1 MLTIRKLEFDSY
13 LSSALDHLRDLVEK
27 VMRRSPEFPSP
38 CYRVSVRVRAII
50 NFFDE
55 ESDCV
60 DVVLRPVATK
70 LSHHS
75 CPLSRLERWRRGRGW
90 IVASVI
96 GCQQSLDLGASRPL
110 ALTRN
115 AYKSVN
121 IPHTSCVNIS
131 PSSPAT
137 GLARRHSVYNST
149 PESSHRR
156 RTTYATPHPH
166 IPTMS
171 GVTYWL
177 QKQRKGELVDLAKYV
192 NMKEY
197 VKLHSNARPR
207 HSKYKHLTVHL
218 LYSYDNLLKTDLEV
232 ALEEHLRANSTKY
245 AQDPKLE
252 PYYRRQAI
260 LSPVKRE
267 TGSTLITS
275 ENENKRPQR
284 ARRQTRGAREDTD
297 AP

>member
-1 MLTIRKLEFDSY
+1 
-13 LSSALDHLRDLVEK
+13 
-27 VMRRSPEFPSP
+27 
-38 CYRVSVRVRAII
+38 
-50 NFFDE
+50 
-55 ESDCV
+55 
-60 DVVLRPVATK
+60 
-70 LSHHS
+70 
-75 CPLSRLERWRRGRGW
+75 
-90 IVASVI
+90 
-96 GCQQSLDLGASRPL
+96 
-110 ALTRN
+110 
-115 AYKSVN
+115 
-121 IPHTSCVNIS
+121 
-131 PSSPAT
+131 
-137 GLARRHSVYNST
+137 
-149 PESSHRR
+149 
-156 RTTYATPHPH
+156 
-166 IPTMS
+166 MS

-197 VKLHSNARPR
+197 VRLHSNAR
-207 HSKYKHLTVHL
+207 SSCSDCKDLTICL
-218 LYSYDNLLKTDLEV
+218 PCSYDNLLKTDLEV

-252 PYYRRQAI
+252 PYYRRQAV